1 MDKKMFTESLLNWY
15 DTNQRVL
22 PWRENKDPYRV
33 WISEIMLQQTRVET
47 VIPYFNRFINKIP
60 TVEALSKVDDDELNK
75 LWEGLGYYSRARNL
89 KFASIQVMNEFNGI
103 IPSTQKELESLKGIG
118 PYTSGAVL
126 SISFDKP
133 FTAVDGNVLR
143 VFSRLYAIDSNIKD
157 PKTKKDIK
165 GIVEELLPKF
175 RVGDF
180 NQALMEIGATICVPT
195 GRPLC
200 EKCPLASQCEAKK
213 RNIQTIL
220 PIIEKRNSRRKQD
233 VTYIILKANDKYA
246 LRKRPPKGL
255 LAGLYEFLNFDN
267 KLSLNEVKAMYD
279 FKSIEKLPSKKHIFT
294 HIEWNITAYL
304 VELHEVIEPFIWAS
318 RDELDT
324 VYPIPV
330 AFKKAFK
337 KET

>member
-1 MDKKMFTESLLNWY
+1 MNKKMFTESLLNWY

-60 TVEALSKVDDDELNK
+60 TVEALSKVDDDELYK

-165 GIVEELLPKF
+165 GIVEELLPEF
-175 RVGDF
+175 RIGDF
-180 NQALMEIGATICVPT
+180 NQALMEIGATICLPT

-200 EKCPLASQCEAKK
+200 EKCPLASQCVAKK

-233 VTYIILKANDKYA
+233 VTHIILKVNDKYA

-255 LAGLYEFLNFDN
+255 LAGLYEFVNFDN
-267 KLSLNEVKAMYD
+267 KLSLNDVKAMYD
-279 FKSIEKLPSKKHIFT
+279 FKSIEKLPNKKHIFT

-304 VELHEVIEPFIWAS
+304 VELHKVIEPFIWAS
-318 RDELDT
+318 KDELDT